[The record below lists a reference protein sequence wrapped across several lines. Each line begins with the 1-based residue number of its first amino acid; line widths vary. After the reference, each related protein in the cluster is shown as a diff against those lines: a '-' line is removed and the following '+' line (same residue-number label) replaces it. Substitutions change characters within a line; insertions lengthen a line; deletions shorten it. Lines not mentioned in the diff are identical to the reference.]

1 MLQISNK
8 EQRKQEKQ
16 RRSFGNYLRSIRV
29 DTGLS
34 SKDFAEL
41 AGLSRSTISQYET
54 AHHIP
59 SIANLDRLTA
69 SLREVGVEQYKLD
82 VLRQKHDDSLKA
94 SSGAVIGTV
103 LRG

>member
-29 DTGLS
+29 DTGLPL
-34 SKDFAEL
+34 KDFAEI
-41 AGLSRSTISQYET
+41 ASFSRSTLSQYET
-54 AHHIP
+54 GKILP
-59 SIANLDRLTA
+59 TLRNVEKLCA
-69 SLREVGVEQYKLD
+69 SLAEVGVEQYKLD
-82 VLRQKHDDSLKA
+82 VLRQKHEDSLKA
-94 SSGAVIGTV
+94 SSGRVIGTV